1 MRLLIAEEEHAFYA
15 ERIRSACPEL
25 QLVAGA
31 QLEQL
36 RVVARDCDLWLGQ
49 PDLLAPLLREGVRP
63 Q

>member
-1 MRLLIAEEEHAFYA
+1 MRLLIAEEDHAFYA

-36 RVVARDCDLWLGQ
+36 RVVARDCDLWL
-49 PDLLAPLLREGVRP
+49 
-63 Q
+63 